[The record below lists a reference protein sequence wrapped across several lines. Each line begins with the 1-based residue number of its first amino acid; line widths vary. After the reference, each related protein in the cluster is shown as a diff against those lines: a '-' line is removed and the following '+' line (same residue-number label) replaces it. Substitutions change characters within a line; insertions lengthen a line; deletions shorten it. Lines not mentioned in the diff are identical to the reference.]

1 MKTLTFIGAN
11 GFIGK
16 SFIDFFN
23 KGLFKKYNIN
33 RINLIS
39 RNIKELKKI
48 NNTKNIFLIKGDI
61 SKIKNLPK
69 SDYIIYGAEKAEIK
83 KRINYD
89 NLIKES
95 KKSIDNFCEIVK
107 KNKNIKVLYISSGIV
122 NKYRNKFLIKKKIKS
137 QSEAYTIIKCYSEF
151 KIKNLSMFNLKSSI
165 ARCYTFIGR
174 WLPRNSKY
182 AIGNF
187 IESIIKN
194 KPIVIKKKNKVIRSY
209 MYADDMVHW
218 LTKICLKSKTKTS
231 IYDVGSNY
239 SIEIEQL
246 ANLFS
251 TFFNQKIIFNKINYN
266 YRKVD
271 KYLPDI
277 NKLHKKLNL
286 KLTYDLK
293 KSILLTI
300 KEINE
305 STN

>member
-1 MKTLTFIGAN
+1 LKTLTFIGAN

-16 SFIDFFN
+16 SFVDFFN
-23 KGLFKKYNIN
+23 KGLFKKYNIK

-48 NNTKNIFLIKGDI
+48 KNTNNIYFIKGDI
-61 SKIKNLPK
+61 SRIKNLPK

-83 KRINYD
+83 KKKNYD
-89 NLIKES
+89 SLIKES
-95 KKSIDNFCEIVK
+95 KKSIDNFCEIIK
-107 KNKNIKVLYISSGIV
+107 KYKNVKVLYISSGIV

-151 KIKNLSMFNLKSSI
+151 KIKNLSLFNIKSSI

-187 IESIIKN
+187 IESIVKN

-209 MYADDMVHW
+209 MYADDMVQW
-218 LTKICLKSKTKTS
+218 LTTICLKSKIKTS

-251 TFFNQKIIFNKINYN
+251 ILFNHKIIFNKSNYN

-277 NKLHKKLNL
+277 NKSHKKLNL

>member
-16 SFIDFFN
+16 SFVDFFN
-23 KGLFKKYNIN
+23 KGLFKKYNIK

-48 NNTKNIFLIKGDI
+48 KNTNNIYFIKGDI
-61 SKIKNLPK
+61 SRIKNLPK

-83 KRINYD
+83 KKKNYD
-89 NLIKES
+89 SLIKES
-95 KKSIDNFCEIVK
+95 KKSIDNFCEIIK
-107 KNKNIKVLYISSGIV
+107 KYKNVKVLYISSGIV

-151 KIKNLSMFNLKSSI
+151 KIKNLSLFNIKSSI

-187 IESIIKN
+187 IESIVKN

-209 MYADDMVHW
+209 MYADDMVQW
-218 LTKICLKSKTKTS
+218 LTTICLKSKIKTS

-251 TFFNQKIIFNKINYN
+251 ILFNHKIIFNKSNYN

-277 NKLHKKLNL
+277 NKSHKKLNL